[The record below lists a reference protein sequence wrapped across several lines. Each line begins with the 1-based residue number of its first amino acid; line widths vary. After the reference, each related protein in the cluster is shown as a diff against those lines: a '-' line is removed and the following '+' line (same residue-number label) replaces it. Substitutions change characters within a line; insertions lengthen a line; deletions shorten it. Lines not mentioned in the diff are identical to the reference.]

1 MIKLTKN
8 TAAQILKERLNQ
20 LVVVRHIQGDS
31 YDRDL
36 IIWNKKKNK
45 CNIDDVVFLDLSSDY
60 LNFIIRSKWNY
71 DGKAKLI
78 PDFNLYCFKKNRKYV
93 KINLKFYNDR
103 EDIWYTI
110 SERMNIVIKLLN
122 FIKRNKANGVTY
134 EIYNYMRDVV
144 KDYERLVKKNLI

>member
-36 IIWNKKKNK
+36 IIWNKKKTK

-122 FIKRNKANGVTY
+122 FIRRNKANGVTY

>member
-36 IIWNKKKNK
+36 IIWNKKKTK
-45 CNIDDVVFLDLSSDY
+45 SNIDDVVFLDLSSDY

-122 FIKRNKANGVTY
+122 FIRRNKANGVTY